1 MKSLR
6 SLSFLAFVLPFVP
19 SLAQAD
25 ESIVDWT
32 RNRVQE
38 GLVKPLSKLERSSFS
53 RGRPEPH
60 ERRVRVLQMVPS
72 RDKKDRAFM
81 AYAIDV
87 RYGNEWQQNDLV
99 GCAYRGSGN
108 VYVKLGDE
116 YRHASFLLGKDVEPV
131 PDACVAAT
139 PPPSA

>member
-1 MKSLR
+1 M
-6 SLSFLAFVLPFVP
+6 
-19 SLAQAD
+19 
-25 ESIVDWT
+25 
-32 RNRVQE
+32 
-38 GLVKPLSKLERSSFS
+38 
-53 RGRPEPH
+53 
-60 ERRVRVLQMVPS
+60 MPS

-108 VYVKLGDE
+108 VYVKLGNE
-116 YRHASFLLGKDVEPV
+116 YRLASFLLGTDVEPV
-131 PDACVAAT
+131 PDACVAAA